1 MLFTKN
7 NDFVTDDDNE
17 EKQVVDKKLKD
28 GGGRTVPSPFVLSI
42 SAAVVAVLVS
52 HSSMMLARHNMRA

>member
-42 SAAVVAVLVS
+42 SAAVVAGVAAL
-52 HSSMMLARHNMRA
+52 LQQELF